1 MRRWLLR
8 ALTLVSAFALAA
20 CGAKGGVATVEGGTL
35 HLSINQT
42 AEHPMTVALKTMADN
57 FSERTDGRWT
67 LVIHPNEV
75 LGAQREVIQLLQDDI
90 VELAIVNGSQ
100 LENLNHDFRVFNLP
114 FVFDDID
121 HQMAVVNNPEITKD
135 LYSSLTG
142 SNIEV
147 IAAYT
152 GGERS
157 LYTKRGPINQPADLS
172 GMKIRVQET
181 DTNLRMIRQ
190 MSGSPTPMSYGE
202 VYTALQAG
210 VINGAENNE
219 VSYVQQKHYEVAKQ
233 WSYTRHL
240 IIPDYL
246 IASHAMMQ
254 RFTPED
260 KAIFDELL
268 AQSVTDE
275 IKLWN
280 DTTNEALETM
290 KSAGVTIT
298 EPDADAFRKA
308 IEPMIND
315 SLTTDAQRELFEKT
329 RALAGGK

>member
-1 MRRWLLR
+1 MRRWLLQ
-8 ALTLVSAFALAA
+8 AFALVAAVSLAA
-20 CGAKGGVATVEGGTL
+20 CGARGGTDTVDGGTL

-42 AEHPMTVALKTMADN
+42 AEHPMTVALKGMSEGL
-57 FSERTDGRWT
+57 FERTDGRWT

-121 HQMAVVNNPEITKD
+121 HQMKVVNNPEITD
-135 LYSSLTG
+135 SLYKSLEG
-142 SNIEV
+142 LNINV
-147 IAAYT
+147 VAAYT

-157 LYTKRGPINQPADLS
+157 LYTEQGPINTPSDIQ

-210 VINGAENNE
+210 VIDGAENNE
-219 VSYVQQKHYEVAKQ
+219 VSYVQQKHYEVAKH

-246 IASHAMMQ
+246 IVSHKMLE

-260 KAIFDELL
+260 RAIFDELL
-268 AQSVTDE
+268 AKSVEDE
-275 IKLWN
+275 VRLWN
-280 DTTNEALETM
+280 ETTQEALVTM
-290 KSAGVTIT
+290 QEAGVTIT
-298 EPDADAFRKA
+298 EPDAEAFRTA

-315 SLTTDAQRELFEKT
+315 SLTSEAMRELFDKT
-329 RALAGGK
+329 RQLAGGK